1 MSKLPG
7 FLSCHEVDVLVL
19 GAGIAGTRAALAAQ
33 QAGARVAHAYL
44 ARGASPFVIGANVPL
59 GHEGV
64 GDTAAAYAADMLAG
78 GYHLG
83 DHALVQTLAQQSV
96 PAFEA
101 LAACHIPFVRNAQGF
116 RQRHLSG
123 NRYARSVYVP
133 QGTGQALLAGLDQ
146 ALAASARLSFPGH
159 EVVSLLADGNR
170 VEGALLRPRHQEQVV
185 VVRARTTIIALGGV
199 GRLYGDT
206 TYPADVH
213 GDSFRL
219 ALEAGA
225 RLIDME
231 FMQFEPVVTVAPE
244 GARGMEMPTA
254 MLGDGAQL
262 LNRHGERFMFRYN
275 PEHGEKNIEK
285 ARMALCI
292 AEEVAAGRGLEG
304 GTVRFDTTV
313 LAPEVL
319 ESYVQHCKRL
329 RHAGWDPAQIGPLV
343 RPTAHSIMGG
353 IQVDATG
360 FTQVAG
366 LYACGEA
373 AGGFHGASRIAG
385 NGAGEAMAMGWVVGR
400 HAAQDAL
407 AAGNDR
413 SWQVDATAQ
422 LSRLLTLSEPLSARS
437 GASADAA
444 TVTQTIRHIMDQHA
458 GLFRDQQGLNQGL
471 QRLKPL
477 SSKIAQLPTT
487 TMDHWMQQRRIQG
500 LWLQAQIILR
510 AARLRTES
518 RGAHQRLDYPEQ
530 ADADWR
536 VHLVWSL
543 APQSRF
549 PVVSQVDVYTE

>member
-1 MSKLPG
+1 MSKLPQLVG
-7 FLSCHEVDVLVL
+7 CHDVDVLVL

-64 GDTAAAYAADMLAG
+64 GDTATAYAADMLAG

-83 DHALVQTLAQQSV
+83 DHALVHTLAQQSV

-101 LAACHIPFVRNAQGF
+101 LAPCNIPFVRNAQGF

-146 ALAASARLSFPGH
+146 ALDRSSCLSFPGH
-159 EVVSLLADGNR
+159 EVVSLLAQDKR
-170 VEGALLRPRHQEQVV
+170 VEGAILRPHHQEQIV
-185 VVRARTTIIALGGV
+185 VVRARATIIALGGA

-206 TYPADVH
+206 TYPADIH

-231 FMQFEPVVTVAPE
+231 FMQFEPVVTVAPA
-244 GARGMEMPTA
+244 GAKGMEMPTA
-254 MLGDGAQL
+254 MLGDGAHL
-262 LNRHGERFMFRYN
+262 LNRHGERFMLRYN
-275 PEHGEKNIEK
+275 PGHGEKNIEK

-329 RHAGWDPAQIGPLV
+329 RRAGWDPAQIGPLV

-353 IQVDATG
+353 IRVDATG
-360 FTQVAG
+360 HTQVAG

-400 HAAQDAL
+400 HAAQEAL
-407 AAGNDR
+407 SASNNVP
-413 SWQVDATAQ
+413 WQVDATAH
-422 LSRLLTLSEPLSARS
+422 LSHLLTSCKPPSTTS
-437 GASADAA
+437 GDVGDAA
-444 TVTQTIRHIMDQHA
+444 TIRQMIRHIMDQHA

-471 QRLKPL
+471 QRLKSLPA
-477 SSKIAQLPTT
+477 KIARLPTA
-487 TMDHWMQQRRIQG
+487 TMDQWLQQRRLHG

-536 VHLVWSL
+536 VHLEWSL
-543 APQSRF
+543 APQSRS
-549 PVVSQVDVYTE
+549 PVVSQVDVHTE